1 MHALVFDKRQVASI
15 ALMKPMIGF
24 VERRRPGHVTQDC
37 ICPKHFVHSTGCIV
51 SGRQIFEDAAYG
63 IYCFTE
69 FRRRLASTGI
79 SDRPRHCPG
88 ISLVNGTVSHLRNHL
103 YSSARSTS
111 ATNKQRRLIAS
122 LLNKR

>member
-1 MHALVFDKRQVASI
+1 MHALVLDKRQVASV
-15 ALMKPMIGF
+15 ALMKPMLGF

-51 SGRQIFEDAAYG
+51 SGRQIFEHAAYS

-79 SDRPRHCPG
+79 PDRSRHCPG
-88 ISLVNGTVSHLRNHL
+88 ISLVNGTVSHVIDL
-103 YSSARSTS
+103 YKGPSA
-111 ATNKQRRLIAS
+111 AS
-122 LLNKR
+122 VIYHCFTRPAKFVR